1 MMKFLLS
8 KHSRSIFIFALLS
21 LFMCMAAGKVYAEER
36 NPVVKID
43 NTSYTSS
50 GTEVTLRLWMFNW
63 KYAVPNTKKY
73 NARFTGDVSLYID
86 DKEVGKLNSM
96 WGLIS
101 GSSYTFFKDEPGIVG
116 KSSDINLDGTNV
128 GTAQFQDLK
137 SVQTC
142 PYNNNTTENSWY
154 TVDLKLSFNKSFSYY
169 GHKITVKG
177 KWQDQSSGSV
187 VEKNV
192 TLANDINGFVR
203 PINLKVQPSGDNMV
217 FSWKQQGYNNNAST
231 LGKWIVYKREDG
243 NNVKLGEVAAN
254 EHSLSIEKKQ
264 YSCSNGYIMT
274 FLPNVCE
281 GEETVCG
288 LTTSL
293 AATGHQIND
302 DDICQMCGHSF
313 FRYHTSDGNIVDIS
327 GKDFGANVVSHEVVD
342 GECVIEFDAP
352 ITKIPQ
358 YAFKTTKLVGELRI
372 PNTVT
377 SIQDY
382 AFNLC
387 TGLTG
392 NLVIPNSVTEI
403 GNNAFYKCTGF
414 NGTLTLS
421 SNLKTIGDNAFYEC
435 SGFTG
440 SLTLPNSVTTIGR
453 SAFIFCNSFTNL
465 ELPKALSAIPYQAF
479 RNCSGLSGNLV
490 IPDGVTEI
498 GEYAFYGCPGF
509 KGTLKLSS
517 NLKTIGKYAFY
528 SCSGF
533 TKIEFPETMSLNVIP
548 EWTFWGCTSLSGNLV
563 IPNSVTKIGDNAFYN
578 CKGFNGT
585 LTLSNNLKVIGENAF
600 EQCSGF
606 TGALTLPNS
615 LTTIESMTFMGC
627 SGFTGNLTIPNSV
640 TTIGSY
646 AFNNCSGFTGDLII
660 PNSVT
665 KIGNE
670 AFSDCSGFT
679 GNLTISNSVTTIGN
693 YTFFRCSGFTGD
705 LIIPNSVTTIGIE
718 AFSYCSEFK
727 GNLTIPN
734 SVTTIEER
742 AFLGCSGF
750 TGNLTIPNSVT
761 TIGPSAFLGCSG
773 FTGNLTISNSVTTI
787 GKQAFYECYGF
798 TGDLTI
804 PNSVTTIEN
813 STFENCFGFKGKLTI
828 PNSVT
833 TIGNSAFGGCFGFT
847 GKLTIPNSVTTIGN
861 SAFGGCSGF
870 TGKLTIPNSV
880 TTIGYSAFGG
890 CSGFT
895 GDLIIPNSVT
905 TIGNLAFRGC
915 SGFTGDLSLPKS
927 LEIVGSLSFTN
938 CKKIKTIKFQSLP
951 KVLDGSLDNYINYK
965 AIFSLSDDS
974 YISDKASGTVNAISY
989 TRVMTSNWGTLVLP
1003 YPLKLTGNEPY
1014 RLYSIDNMTGEEL
1027 VLKQLEGVVAA
1038 GTPCVVKRNGSEA
1051 ELTFGNN
1058 KAKLN
1063 MAINDQLMDGMN
1075 FSGTYWTKDV
1085 TNGYIIAKDC
1095 FWSVAE
1101 LNKSDLVKGVKVK
1114 PFRAWLDGT
1123 SPNGAS
1129 QLSICVSD
1137 TATGIGAAGT
1147 IDVLNDTATEYYD
1160 LSGKRLDEPQ
1170 KGVNIVRM
1178 KSGKTMKII
1187 IK

>member
-8 KHSRSIFIFALLS
+8 KHSRSVFIFALLS
-21 LFMCMAAGKVYAEER
+21 LFMCMAAGKASAAGL

-43 NTSYTSS
+43 KTSYTSS
-50 GTEVTLRLWMFNW
+50 GTEVTLKLWMFNW
-63 KYAVPNTKKY
+63 KYAAFSPKQY
-73 NARFTGDVSLYID
+73 NARFTGNVYLYID
-86 DKEVGKLNSM
+86 DKEVGNLKDM
-96 WGLIS
+96 WSYIS
-101 GSSYTFFKDEPGIVG
+101 GSNYNNFSNIASGTVVG
-116 KSSDINLDGTNV
+116 KSSDINLNGTNV
-128 GTAQFQDLK
+128 GTAQFQDFK
-137 SVQTC
+137 SGQTC
-142 PYNNNTTENSWY
+142 PYNSNTTEDSWF
-154 TVDLKLSFNKSFSYY
+154 TIDLKLSFNKSFSYY

-177 KWQDQSSGSV
+177 KWQDQGSGSL

-192 TLANDINGFVR
+192 TLDNTINGFVR
-203 PINLKVQPSGDNMV
+203 PINLKAQPSGDNMV

-288 LTTSL
+288 LTTTI
-293 AATGHQIND
+293 AATGHQLK

-313 FRYHTSDGNIVDIS
+313 FRYHTSDGNKVDIS
-327 GKDFGANVVSHEVVD
+327 RRDFGANVVSHEVVD

-585 LTLSNNLKVIGENAF
+585 LTLSNNLKVIGEYAF
-600 EQCSGF
+600 ER
-606 TGALTLPNS
+606 
-615 LTTIESMTFMGC
+615 C
-627 SGFTGNLTIPNSV
+627 SGFTGNLTLPNSV
-640 TTIGSY
+640 TTIGSS
-646 AFNNCSGFTGDLII
+646 AFYNCY
-660 PNSVT
+660 
-665 KIGNE
+665 
-670 AFSDCSGFT
+670 GFT
-679 GNLTISNSVTTIGN
+679 GNLT
-693 YTFFRCSGFTGD
+693 
-705 LIIPNSVTTIGIE
+705 LPNSVTTIGSS
-718 AFSYCSEFK
+718 AFYNCSGFT

-761 TIGPSAFLGCSG
+761 TIGPSAFFGCSG
-773 FTGNLTISNSVTTI
+773 FKGNMTISNSVTTI

-813 STFENCFGFKGKLTI
+813 STFENCYGFK
-828 PNSVT
+828 
-833 TIGNSAFGGCFGFT
+833 

-880 TTIGYSAFGG
+880 TTIGYSAFRG

-905 TIGNLAFRGC
+905 TIGNLAFSGC
-915 SGFTGDLSLPKS
+915 SRFTGDLSLPKS

-951 KVLDGSLDNYINYK
+951 KVLDGSLDNYRNYK

-974 YISDKASGTVNAISY
+974 YISPEATGTVDAISY
-989 TRVMTSNWGTLVLP
+989 TRKMSSDWGTLILP
-1003 YPLKLTGNEPY
+1003 YPLKLTGSEPY
-1014 RLYSIDNMTGEEL
+1014 RLYNIETVSDDEL
-1027 VLKQLEGVVAA
+1027 VLKQLDGEGRA
-1038 GTPCVVKRNGSEA
+1038 GIPYVVKRKGSEA

-1058 KAKLN
+1058 YAMLN
-1063 MAINDQLMDGMN
+1063 IAYTIDKPVGNMY
-1075 FSGTYWTKDV
+1075 FRGTYWTKEV
-1085 TNGYIIAKDC
+1085 NSGYVISKNS
-1095 FWSVAE
+1095 FWNVAE

-1147 IDVLNDTATEYYD
+1147 IGALNDTATEYYD
-1160 LSGKRLDEPQ
+1160 LSGKRLVEPQ
-1170 KGVNIVRM
+1170 RGVNIVRM
-1178 KSGKTMKII
+1178 KSGKTKKII

>member
-21 LFMCMAAGKVYAEER
+21 LFMCMAAGKASAAGL

-50 GTEVTLRLWMFNW
+50 GTEVTLKLWMFNW
-63 KYAVPNTKKY
+63 KYAAFSPKQY
-73 NARFTGDVSLYID
+73 NARFTGDVYLYID
-86 DKEVGKLNSM
+86 DKEVANLNEM
-96 WGLIS
+96 WLLIS

-116 KSSDINLDGTNV
+116 KSSGINLDGTNV
-128 GTAQFQDLK
+128 GTAQLQDFK
-137 SVQTC
+137 SGQTY
-142 PYNNNTTENSWY
+142 PYNSNTTDKSWS

-177 KWQDQSSGSV
+177 KWQDQSSG
-187 VEKNV
+187 
-192 TLANDINGFVR
+192 TLVAKDVALDNDINGFVR
-203 PINLKVQPSGDNMV
+203 PVNLSAQPSGDNMV

-288 LTTSL
+288 LTTTI
-293 AATGHQIND
+293 AATGHQLK

-313 FRYHTSDGNIVDIS
+313 FRYHTSDGNKVDIS
-327 GKDFGANVVSHEVVD
+327 RRDFGANVVSHEVVD

-585 LTLSNNLKVIGENAF
+585 LTLSNNLKVIGEYAF
-600 EQCSGF
+600 ER
-606 TGALTLPNS
+606 
-615 LTTIESMTFMGC
+615 C
-627 SGFTGNLTIPNSV
+627 SGFTGNLTLPNSV
-640 TTIGSY
+640 TTIGSS
-646 AFNNCSGFTGDLII
+646 AFYNCY
-660 PNSVT
+660 
-665 KIGNE
+665 
-670 AFSDCSGFT
+670 GFT
-679 GNLTISNSVTTIGN
+679 GNLT
-693 YTFFRCSGFTGD
+693 
-705 LIIPNSVTTIGIE
+705 LPNSVTTIGSS
-718 AFSYCSEFK
+718 AFYNCSGFT

-761 TIGPSAFLGCSG
+761 TIGPSAFFGCSG
-773 FTGNLTISNSVTTI
+773 FKGNMTISNSVTTI

-813 STFENCFGFKGKLTI
+813 STFENCYGFK
-828 PNSVT
+828 
-833 TIGNSAFGGCFGFT
+833 

-880 TTIGYSAFGG
+880 TTIGYSAFRG

-905 TIGNLAFRGC
+905 TIGNLAFSGC
-915 SGFTGDLSLPKS
+915 SRFTGDLSLPKS

-951 KVLDGSLDNYINYK
+951 KVLDGSLDNYRNYK

-974 YISDKASGTVNAISY
+974 YISPEATGTVNAISY
-989 TRVMTSNWGTLVLP
+989 TRKMSSDWGTLILP
-1003 YPLKLTGNEPY
+1003 YPLKLTGSEPY
-1014 RLYSIDNMTGEEL
+1014 RLYNIETVTDDEL
-1027 VLKQLEGVVAA
+1027 VLKQLDGEG
-1038 GTPCVVKRNGSEA
+1038 GDGIPYVVKRKGSEA

-1058 KAKLN
+1058 YAMLN
-1063 MAINDQLMDGMN
+1063 IAYTIDKPVGNMY
-1075 FSGTYWTKDV
+1075 FCGTYWTKDV

-1123 SPNGAS
+1123 LPNGAS

-1170 KGVNIVRM
+1170 RGVNIVRM
-1178 KSGKTMKII
+1178 KSGKTKKII